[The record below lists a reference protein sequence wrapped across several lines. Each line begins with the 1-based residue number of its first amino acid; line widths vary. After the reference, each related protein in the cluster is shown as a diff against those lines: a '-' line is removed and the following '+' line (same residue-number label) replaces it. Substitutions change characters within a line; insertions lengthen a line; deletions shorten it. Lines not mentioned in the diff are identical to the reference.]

1 MRISARAIVRY
12 QEGAKLIRDVSSLV
26 RPKSVAVIGASAKR
40 MSQGNV
46 VIENLNKW
54 KFPGTVIAVHPAADM
69 IDGLPAVRAIADL
82 PAEVD
87 TAVVAIPAASVLES
101 LIALEEANVRSAIV
115 FANGFSAEEEAK
127 IRAFGATSRIAI
139 HGPNCMGLVNFPD
152 AVPLYPARP
161 SLRIRSGRCS
171 LIAQSGSAAISVM
184 NSISVGLSKVVTVGS
199 EFQLAASD
207 YLAWLAADEATDTV
221 GIVAESIKDPVDFAE
236 AVERIRVAGKGLIVL
251 KVGIS
256 ELGSAATKAHT
267 GALVTS
273 SHAYHRFF
281 AECGVAVVHDY
292 DELVA
297 SMECLSQARPS
308 RAKGGVAIVGISGG
322 QTALACDIA
331 NQAGVQLARFETQ
344 TREAVRSFLPGNSG
358 ENPIDLGA
366 SPQPERRKIPEALRA
381 VLADSSV
388 GALAILQDAQ
398 VSLNP
403 YGLQSYAEVIGIYGE
418 VGKQAAK
425 PVVVVSPTSE
435 SLHERIVTVLSEAG
449 VPLLRGLHAGLI
461 AIGNLDIGQIGK
473 AGRWARVHSQN
484 RPFYNSAADD
494 LRQELCRVSG
504 TLPPE
509 LCIRVLTAY
518 GLPFVRSVV
527 VRDAGEAVERAHEVG
542 FPMAVKIASPDI
554 PHRSDVGGVMLGIE
568 SRPELENAIA
578 RIAAN
583 VAAAVPQARVDGFEL
598 QEQFK
603 GDAEAMIGFVA
614 APPFGSLVVVG
625 TGGTLV
631 ELQADRA
638 VRLAPVEIDDATV
651 MIEATRLGKLLGGY
665 RNLMP
670 ETDTSK
676 LADLVVRTS
685 RLAADLGDLVTVCDL
700 NPVLVRKGFGSVCL
714 VDALMLTGASVR

>member
-1 MRISARAIVRY
+1 M
-12 QEGAKLIRDVSSLV
+12 
-26 RPKSVAVIGASAKR
+26 RPKTVAVVGASAKR
-40 MSQGNV
+40 ESQGNV
-46 VIENLNKW
+46 VIENLHKW
-54 KFPGTVIAVHPAADM
+54 KFPGTVIPVHPSADT
-69 IDGLPAVRAIADL
+69 IEGLPALRAIGDL
-82 PAEVD
+82 PPDVD

-101 LIALEEANVRSAIV
+101 LMALEQANVRSAIV
-115 FANGFSAEEEAK
+115 FANGFSAEQEAR
-127 IRAFGATSRIAI
+127 IRAFGATSKIAI
-139 HGPNCMGLVNFPD
+139 HGPNCMGLVNFTD
-152 AVPLYPARP
+152 SVPLYPARP

-207 YLAWLAADEATDTV
+207 YLAWLASDEATDTV

-236 AVERIRVAGKGLIVL
+236 AVEHIRVAGKGLVVL

-267 GALVTS
+267 GALITS
-273 SHAYHRFF
+273 RDAYDRFF

-292 DELVA
+292 DELIA
-297 SMECLSQARPS
+297 SMECFSQARPS
-308 RAKGGVAIVGISGG
+308 GGKGGVAIVGISGG

-331 NQAGVQLARFETQ
+331 EEAGVTLARFETK
-344 TREAVRSFLPGNSG
+344 TSEAVRSFLPGNSG
-358 ENPIDLGA
+358 ENPVDIGA
-366 SPQPERRKIPEALRA
+366 TVGRELRKIPEALRTL
-381 VLADSSV
+381 LADSSV
-388 GALAILQDAQ
+388 GALALLQDAQ
-398 VSLNP
+398 ISLNP
-403 YGLQSYAEVIGIYGE
+403 YGLESYKEVIGIYGE

-461 AIGNLDIGQIGK
+461 AIGNLSIGQIGN
-473 AGRWARVHSQN
+473 AGRWARVHSRN
-484 RPFYNSAADD
+484 RPFYNSVADD

-504 TLPPE
+504 TVPPE
-509 LCIRVLTAY
+509 LCVRVLKAY
-518 GLPFVRSVV
+518 GLPFVRAVV
-527 VRDAGEAVERAHEVG
+527 VRGAGEAMERANEVG

-554 PHRSDVGGVMLGIE
+554 LHRSDVGGVILGIG

-583 VAAAVPQARVDGFEL
+583 VAAAAPQARIDGFEL
-598 QEQFK
+598 QEQFQA
-603 GDAEAMIGFVA
+603 DAEAMIGFA
-614 APPFGSLVVVG
+614 ATPPFGSLVVVG
-625 TGGTLV
+625 TGGTMV
-631 ELQADRA
+631 ELQADTA
-638 VRLAPVEIDDATV
+638 VRLAPIEIDDAAG
-651 MIEATRLGKLLGGY
+651 MIEATRLGKLLAGY

-700 NPVLVRKGFGSVCL
+700 NPVMVRKESGEVRL
-714 VDALMLTGASVR
+714 VDALMLSGAMVR

>member
-1 MRISARAIVRY
+1 M
-12 QEGAKLIRDVSSLV
+12 RDVSPLV
-26 RPKSVAVIGASAKR
+26 RPKTVAVVGASAKR

-46 VIENLNKW
+46 VIDNLNKW
-54 KFPGTVIAVHPAADM
+54 KFPGTVIPVHPSADM
-69 IDGLPAVRAIADL
+69 IEGLPALRAIGDL
-82 PAEVD
+82 PPNVD

-101 LIALEEANVRSAIV
+101 LIALEQANVRSAIV
-115 FANGFSAEEEAK
+115 FANGFSAAEEAR
-127 IRAFGATSRIAI
+127 IRAFGATSKIAI

-152 AVPLYPARP
+152 SVPLYPARP

-207 YLAWLAADEATDTV
+207 YLAWLASDEATDTV

-236 AVERIRVAGKGLIVL
+236 AVERIRVAGKGLVVL

-267 GALVTS
+267 GALITS
-273 SHAYHRFF
+273 RDAYNGFF

-292 DELVA
+292 DELIA
-297 SMECLSQARPS
+297 SMECFSQARPS
-308 RAKGGVAIVGISGG
+308 AGKGGVAIVGISGG

-331 NQAGVQLARFETQ
+331 EEVGVTLARFETK
-344 TREAVRSFLPGNSG
+344 TSEAVRSFLPGNSG
-358 ENPIDLGA
+358 ENPIDIGA
-366 SPQPERRKIPEALRA
+366 TVQRELRKIPEALHA

-388 GALAILQDAQ
+388 GALALLQDAQ
-398 VSLNP
+398 ISLNP
-403 YGLQSYAEVIGIYGE
+403 YGLESYKEVIGIYGE

-425 PVVVVSPTSE
+425 PVVVLSPTSE

-461 AIGNLDIGQIGK
+461 AIRSLGIGQIGK

-484 RPFYNSAADD
+484 RPFYNSVADD

-504 TLPPE
+504 ILPPE
-509 LCIRVLTAY
+509 LCVRVLKAY

-527 VRDAGEAVERAHEVG
+527 VKDAGEAMERAQEVG

-554 PHRSDVGGVMLGIE
+554 LHRSDVGGVMLGIG

-583 VAAAVPQARVDGFEL
+583 VAAAAPQARIGGFEL
-598 QEQFK
+598 QEQFQA
-603 GDAEAMIGFVA
+603 DAEAMIGFA
-614 APPFGSLVVVG
+614 ATPPFGSLVVVG
-625 TGGTLV
+625 TGGTMV

-638 VRLAPVEIDDATV
+638 VRLAPIEIDDAAG

-700 NPVLVRKGFGSVCL
+700 NPVLVRKGSGAVCL
-714 VDALMLTGASVR
+714 VDALMLSGAKVR

>member
-1 MRISARAIVRY
+1 
-12 QEGAKLIRDVSSLV
+12 LIRDVSSVV
-26 RPKSVAVIGASAKR
+26 RPKTVAVVGASAKR
-40 MSQGNV
+40 ASQGNV
-46 VIENLNKW
+46 VIENLHKW
-54 KFPGTVIAVHPAADM
+54 RFPGTVIPVHPSADM
-69 IDGLPAVRAIADL
+69 IEGLPALRAIGDL
-82 PAEVD
+82 PPDVD

-101 LIALEEANVRSAIV
+101 LIALEQANVRSAIV
-115 FANGFSAEEEAK
+115 FANGFSAEEEAR
-127 IRAFGATSRIAI
+127 IRAFGATSKIAI

-152 AVPLYPARP
+152 SVPLYPARP
-161 SLRIRSGRCS
+161 SLRARSGRCS

-207 YLAWLAADEATDTV
+207 YLAWLASDEATDTV

-236 AVERIRVAGKGLIVL
+236 AVERIRIAGKGLVVL

-256 ELGSAATKAHT
+256 EIGSAATKAHT
-267 GALVTS
+267 GALITS
-273 SHAYHRFF
+273 RDAYDRFF

-292 DELVA
+292 DELIA
-297 SMECLSQARPS
+297 SMECFSQTRPS
-308 RAKGGVAIVGISGG
+308 GGKGGVAIVGISGG

-331 NQAGVQLARFETQ
+331 EEAGVKLARFETK
-344 TREAVRSFLPGNSG
+344 TSEAVRAFLPGNSG
-358 ENPIDLGA
+358 ENPIDIGA
-366 SPQPERRKIPEALRA
+366 TVQRELRKIPEALRA
-381 VLADSSV
+381 VLADRSV
-388 GALAILQDAQ
+388 GALALLQDAQ
-398 VSLNP
+398 ISLNP
-403 YGLQSYAEVIGIYGE
+403 YGLESYQEVIGIYAE

-461 AIGNLDIGQIGK
+461 GIRNLGIGQIGQ

-504 TLPPE
+504 TIPPE
-509 LCIRVLTAY
+509 LCVRVLKAY

-527 VRDAGEAVERAHEVG
+527 VKDAGEAMERADEVG

-554 PHRSDVGGVMLGIE
+554 LHRSDVGGVLLGIE
-568 SRPELENAIA
+568 SRAELENAVA

-583 VAAAVPQARVDGFEL
+583 VAAAAPQARIDGFEL
-598 QEQFK
+598 QEQFQA
-603 GDAEAMIGFVA
+603 DAEAMIGFA
-614 APPFGSLVVVG
+614 ATPPFGSLVVVG
-625 TGGTLV
+625 TGGTMV

-638 VRLAPVEIDDATV
+638 VRLAPIETDDAAE
-651 MIEATRLGKLLGGY
+651 MIEATRLGKLLAGY
-665 RNLMP
+665 RKLMP

-685 RLAADLGDLVTVCDL
+685 RLAADLGDLVTACDL
-700 NPVLVRKGFGSVCL
+700 NPVLLRKGSGAVCL
-714 VDALMLTGASVR
+714 VDALMLSAATVR

>member
-1 MRISARAIVRY
+1 
-12 QEGAKLIRDVSSLV
+12 LIRDVSSVV
-26 RPKSVAVIGASAKR
+26 RPKTVAVVGASAKR
-40 MSQGNV
+40 ASQGNV
-46 VIENLNKW
+46 VIENLHKW
-54 KFPGTVIAVHPAADM
+54 RFPGTVIPVHPSADM
-69 IDGLPAVRAIADL
+69 IEGLPALRAIGDL
-82 PAEVD
+82 PPDVD

-101 LIALEEANVRSAIV
+101 LIALEQANVRSAIV
-115 FANGFSAEEEAK
+115 FANGFSAEEEAR
-127 IRAFGATSRIAI
+127 IRAFGATSKIAI

-152 AVPLYPARP
+152 SVPLYPARP
-161 SLRIRSGRCS
+161 SLRARSGRCS

-207 YLAWLAADEATDTV
+207 YLAWLASDEATDTV

-236 AVERIRVAGKGLIVL
+236 AVERIRIAGKGLVVL

-256 ELGSAATKAHT
+256 EIGSAATKAHT
-267 GALVTS
+267 GALITS
-273 SHAYHRFF
+273 RDAYDRFF

-292 DELVA
+292 DELIA
-297 SMECLSQARPS
+297 SMECFSQTRPS
-308 RAKGGVAIVGISGG
+308 GGKGGVAIVGISGG

-331 NQAGVQLARFETQ
+331 EEAGVKLARFETK
-344 TREAVRSFLPGNSG
+344 TSEAVRAFLPGNSG
-358 ENPIDLGA
+358 ENPIDIGA
-366 SPQPERRKIPEALRA
+366 TVQRELRKIPEALRA

-388 GALAILQDAQ
+388 GALALLQDAQ
-398 VSLNP
+398 ISLNP
-403 YGLQSYAEVIGIYGE
+403 YGLESYQEVIGIYAE

-435 SLHERIVTVLSEAG
+435 SLHERILTVLSEAG

-461 AIGNLDIGQIGK
+461 GIRNLGIGQIGQ

-504 TLPPE
+504 TIPPE
-509 LCIRVLTAY
+509 LCVRVLKAY

-527 VRDAGEAVERAHEVG
+527 VKDAGEAMERAHEVG

-554 PHRSDVGGVMLGIE
+554 LHRSDVGGVLLGIE
-568 SRPELENAIA
+568 SRAELENAVA

-583 VAAAVPQARVDGFEL
+583 VAAAAPQARIDGFEL
-598 QEQFK
+598 QEQFQA
-603 GDAEAMIGFVA
+603 DAEAMIGFA
-614 APPFGSLVVVG
+614 ATPPFGSLVVVG
-625 TGGTLV
+625 TGGTMV

-638 VRLAPVEIDDATV
+638 VRLAPIETDDAAE
-651 MIEATRLGKLLGGY
+651 MIEATRLGKLLAGY
-665 RNLMP
+665 RKLMP

-676 LADLVVRTS
+676 LAELVVRTS
-685 RLAADLGDLVTVCDL
+685 RLAADLGDLVTACDL
-700 NPVLVRKGFGSVCL
+700 NPVLLRKGSGAVCL
-714 VDALMLTGASVR
+714 VDALMLSAATVR

>member
-1 MRISARAIVRY
+1 
-12 QEGAKLIRDVSSLV
+12 LIRDVSFLV
-26 RPKSVAVIGASAKR
+26 RPKTVAVVGASAKR

-46 VIENLNKW
+46 VIENLQKW
-54 KFPGTVIAVHPAADM
+54 RFPGSVIAVHPSAEV
-69 IDGLPAVRAIADL
+69 IEGLPAVRAIGEL
-82 PAEVD
+82 PPDVD

-101 LIALEEANVRSAIV
+101 LIALEQAKVRSAIV
-115 FANGFSAEEEAK
+115 FANGFSAAEEAR
-127 IRAFGATSRIAI
+127 IRAFGATSKIAI

-152 AVPLYPARP
+152 SVPLYPARP
-161 SLRIRSGRCS
+161 SLRIRSGRLS

-184 NSISVGLSKVVTVGS
+184 NSISLGLSKVVTVGS

-221 GIVAESIKDPVDFAE
+221 GIVAESIKDPVDFAA

-256 ELGSAATKAHT
+256 EVGSAATKAHT

-273 SHAYHRFF
+273 SDAYNRFF

-308 RAKGGVAIVGISGG
+308 RGKGGVAIVGISGG

-331 NQAGVQLARFETQ
+331 KETGVKLARFEAQ
-344 TREAVRSFLPGNSG
+344 TSAAVRLFLPGNSG

-366 SPQPERRKIPEALRA
+366 TVPPELRKIPDALRA

-403 YGLQSYAEVIGIYGE
+403 YGLQSYMGVIGIYGE
-418 VGKQAAK
+418 IGKQAAK

-449 VPLLRGLHAGLI
+449 IPLLRGLRAGLI
-461 AIGNLDIGQIGK
+461 AIGNLGIGQIGK

-484 RPFYNSAADD
+484 RPFYNAAADD
-494 LRQELCRVSG
+494 LRQELSRVSG

-509 LCIRVLTAY
+509 LCVRVLKAY
-518 GLPFVRSVV
+518 GLPFVRSVLV
-527 VRDAGEAVERAHEVG
+527 KDAGEATQRAHEVG

-554 PHRSDVGGVMLGIE
+554 LHRSDVGGVMLGIAG
-568 SRPELENAIA
+568 RPELENAIA
-578 RIAAN
+578 KIAAN
-583 VAAAVPQARVDGFEL
+583 VAAAAPQARIDGFEL

-603 GDAEAMIGFVA
+603 GDAEAMIGFA
-614 APPFGSLVVVG
+614 ATPPFGSLVVVG
-625 TGGTLV
+625 TGGTMV
-631 ELQADRA
+631 ELQADKA
-638 VRLAPVEIDDATV
+638 AGLAPIEIDEAAE
-651 MIEATRLGKLLGGY
+651 MIAATRLGKLLAGY

-670 ETDTSK
+670 EIDTSK

-700 NPVLVRKGFGSVCL
+700 NPVLVRKGSGAVCL
-714 VDALMLTGASVR
+714 VDALMLSGATVRE

>member
-1 MRISARAIVRY
+1 
-12 QEGAKLIRDVSSLV
+12 LIRDVSSVV
-26 RPKSVAVIGASAKR
+26 RPKTVAVVGASAKR
-40 MSQGNV
+40 ASQGNV
-46 VIENLNKW
+46 VIENLHKW
-54 KFPGTVIAVHPAADM
+54 RFPGTVIPVHPSADM
-69 IDGLPAVRAIADL
+69 IEGLPALRAIGDL
-82 PAEVD
+82 PPDVD

-101 LIALEEANVRSAIV
+101 LIALEQANVRSAIV
-115 FANGFSAEEEAK
+115 FANGFSAEEEAR
-127 IRAFGATSRIAI
+127 IRAFGATSKIAI

-152 AVPLYPARP
+152 SVPLYPARP
-161 SLRIRSGRCS
+161 SLRARSGRCS

-207 YLAWLAADEATDTV
+207 YLAWLASDEATDTV

-236 AVERIRVAGKGLIVL
+236 AVERIRIAGKGLVVL

-256 ELGSAATKAHT
+256 EIGSAATKAHT
-267 GALVTS
+267 GALITS
-273 SHAYHRFF
+273 RDAYDRFF

-292 DELVA
+292 DELIA
-297 SMECLSQARPS
+297 SMECFSQTRPS
-308 RAKGGVAIVGISGG
+308 GGKGGVAIVGISGG

-331 NQAGVQLARFETQ
+331 EEAGVKLARFETK
-344 TREAVRSFLPGNSG
+344 TSEAVRAFLPGNSG
-358 ENPIDLGA
+358 ENPIDIGA
-366 SPQPERRKIPEALRA
+366 TVQRELRKIPEALRA
-381 VLADSSV
+381 VLADRSV
-388 GALAILQDAQ
+388 GALALLQDAQ
-398 VSLNP
+398 ISLNP
-403 YGLQSYAEVIGIYGE
+403 YGLESYQEVIGIYAE

-435 SLHERIVTVLSEAG
+435 SLHERILTVLSEAG

-461 AIGNLDIGQIGK
+461 GIRNLGIGQIGQ

-504 TLPPE
+504 TIPPE
-509 LCIRVLTAY
+509 LCVRVLKAY

-527 VRDAGEAVERAHEVG
+527 VKDAGEAMERAHEVG

-554 PHRSDVGGVMLGIE
+554 LHRSDVGGVLLGIE
-568 SRPELENAIA
+568 SRAELENAVA

-583 VAAAVPQARVDGFEL
+583 VAAAAPQARIDGFEL
-598 QEQFK
+598 QEQFQA
-603 GDAEAMIGFVA
+603 DAEAMIGFA
-614 APPFGSLVVVG
+614 ATPPFGSLVVVG
-625 TGGTLV
+625 TGGTMV

-638 VRLAPVEIDDATV
+638 VRLAPIETDDAAE
-651 MIEATRLGKLLGGY
+651 MIEATRLGKLLAGY
-665 RNLMP
+665 RKLMP

-685 RLAADLGDLVTVCDL
+685 RLAADLGDLVTACDL
-700 NPVLVRKGFGSVCL
+700 NPVLLRKGSGAVCL
-714 VDALMLTGASVR
+714 VDALMLSAATVR

>member
-1 MRISARAIVRY
+1 
-12 QEGAKLIRDVSSLV
+12 LIRDVSFLV
-26 RPKSVAVIGASAKR
+26 RPKTVAVVGASAKR

-46 VIENLNKW
+46 VIENLQKW
-54 KFPGTVIAVHPAADM
+54 KFPGTVLPVHPSADM
-69 IDGLPAVRAIADL
+69 IEGLPALRAIGDL
-82 PAEVD
+82 PPEVD
-87 TAVVAIPAASVLES
+87 TAVVAIPAANVLES
-101 LIALEEANVRSAIV
+101 LIALEQANVRSAIV
-115 FANGFSAEEEAK
+115 FANGFSAEEEAR
-127 IRAFGATSRIAI
+127 IRAFGATSKIAI

-152 AVPLYPARP
+152 SVPLYPARP

-207 YLAWLAADEATDTV
+207 YLAWLASDEATDTV

-236 AVERIRVAGKGLIVL
+236 AVERIRRAGKGLVVL

-256 ELGSAATKAHT
+256 ELGSAAAKAHT
-267 GALVTS
+267 GALITS
-273 SHAYHRFF
+273 RDAYDRFF

-292 DELVA
+292 DELIA
-297 SMECLSQARPS
+297 SMECFSQARPS
-308 RAKGGVAIVGISGG
+308 GGKGGVAIVGISGG

-331 NQAGVQLARFETQ
+331 NEAGVKLARFEAQ
-344 TREAVRSFLPGNSG
+344 TSEAVRSFLPGNSG
-358 ENPIDLGA
+358 ENPIDIGA
-366 SPQPERRKIPEALRA
+366 TVQRELRKIPEALRA
-381 VLADSSV
+381 VLADSCV
-388 GALAILQDAQ
+388 GTLALLQDAQ
-398 VSLNP
+398 ISLNP
-403 YGLQSYAEVIGIYGE
+403 YGLESYKEVIGIYGE

-435 SLHERIVTVLSEAG
+435 SLHESIVTVLSEAG

-461 AIGNLDIGQIGK
+461 GIGNLGIGQIGN
-473 AGRWARVHSQN
+473 AGRWARAHSRN
-484 RPFYNSAADD
+484 RPFHNSAAHD
-494 LRQELCRVSG
+494 LRQELSRVSG
-504 TLPPE
+504 TVPPE
-509 LCIRVLTAY
+509 LCVRVLRAY
-518 GLPFVRSVV
+518 GLPFVRTVV
-527 VRDAGEAVERAHEVG
+527 AKDAGEAMGRAHEVG

-554 PHRSDVGGVMLGIE
+554 LHRSDVGGVMLGIN
-568 SRPELENAIA
+568 SRPELENALA

-583 VAAAVPQARVDGFEL
+583 VAAAAPQARIDGFEL
-598 QEQFK
+598 QEQFQA
-603 GDAEAMIGFVA
+603 DAEAMIGFA
-614 APPFGSLVVVG
+614 ATPPFGSLVVVG

-638 VRLAPVEIDDATV
+638 VRLAPIEIDDAAG

-685 RLAADLGDLVTVCDL
+685 TLASDLGDLVIVCDL
-700 NPVLVRKGFGSVCL
+700 NPVLVRKESGAVCL
-714 VDALMLTGASVR
+714 VDALMLSGAT

>member
-1 MRISARAIVRY
+1 M
-12 QEGAKLIRDVSSLV
+12 IRDVSPLV
-26 RPKSVAVIGASAKR
+26 RPNTVAVIGASAKR

-46 VIENLNKW
+46 VIENLHKW
-54 KFPGTVIAVHPAADM
+54 KFPGTVIPVHPSADF
-69 IDGLPAVRAIADL
+69 IEGLPALRAIGDL
-82 PAEVD
+82 PPDVD

-101 LIALEEANVRSAIV
+101 LMALEQANVRSAIV
-115 FANGFSAEEEAK
+115 FANGFAAEEEAR
-127 IRAFGATSRIAI
+127 IRAFGATSKIAI

-152 AVPLYPARP
+152 SVPLYPARP
-161 SLRIRSGRCS
+161 SLRIRPGRCS

-221 GIVAESIKDPVDFAE
+221 GIVAESIKDPADFAE
-236 AVERIRVAGKGLIVL
+236 AVERIRVAGKGLVVL

-256 ELGSAATKAHT
+256 EIGSAATKAHT
-267 GALVTS
+267 GALITS
-273 SHAYHRFF
+273 RDAYDRFF

-292 DELVA
+292 DELIA
-297 SMECLSQARPS
+297 SMECFSQARPS
-308 RAKGGVAIVGISGG
+308 AGTGRLAIVGISGG

-331 NQAGVQLARFETQ
+331 EQAGITLARFEIQ
-344 TREAVRSFLPGNSG
+344 TSEAVRSFLPGNSG
-358 ENPIDLGA
+358 ENPIDIGA
-366 SPQPERRKIPEALRA
+366 TVERERRKVPEALRA

-388 GALAILQDAQ
+388 GALALLQDAQ
-398 VSLNP
+398 ISLNP
-403 YGLQSYAEVIGIYGE
+403 YGLESYKEVIGIYAE

-435 SLHERIVTVLSEAG
+435 SLHESVVTVLSEAG
-449 VPLLRGLHAGLI
+449 VPLLRGLHAGLV
-461 AIGNLDIGQIGK
+461 AIRNLGIGRIGK

-484 RPFYNSAADD
+484 GPFYNSAADE
-494 LRQELCRVSG
+494 LRQELCRISG

-509 LCIRVLTAY
+509 LCVRVLKAY

-527 VRDAGEAVERAHEVG
+527 VKDAGEAMARAHEVG

-554 PHRSDVGGVMLGIE
+554 LHRSDVGGVVLGIGT
-568 SRPELENAIA
+568 RPELENATA

-583 VAAAVPQARVDGFEL
+583 VAAAAPQARIDGFEL
-598 QEQFK
+598 QEQFQA
-603 GDAEAMIGFVA
+603 DAEAMIGFA
-614 APPFGSLVVVG
+614 ATPPFGSLVVVG
-625 TGGTLV
+625 TGGTMV

-638 VRLAPVEIDDATV
+638 IGLAPIEIDDAAG
-651 MIEATRLGKLLGGY
+651 MIEATRLGKLLAGY

-685 RLAADLGDLVTVCDL
+685 RLAADLGDLLTVCDL
-700 NPVLVRKGFGSVCL
+700 NPVLVRKGSGAVCL
-714 VDALMLTGASVR
+714 VDALMFSGA

>member
-1 MRISARAIVRY
+1 
-12 QEGAKLIRDVSSLV
+12 LIRDVSPLV
-26 RPKSVAVIGASAKR
+26 RPKTVAVVGASAKR

-46 VIENLNKW
+46 VIENLHKW
-54 KFPGTVIAVHPAADM
+54 KFPGTVIPVHPSADM
-69 IDGLPAVRAIADL
+69 IEGLPALRAIGDL
-82 PAEVD
+82 PLDVD

-101 LIALEEANVRSAIV
+101 LIALEQANVRSAIV
-115 FANGFSAEEEAK
+115 FANGFSAEEEAR
-127 IRAFGATSRIAI
+127 IRAFGAKSKIAI

-152 AVPLYPARP
+152 SVPLYPARP

-207 YLAWLAADEATDTV
+207 YLAWLASDEATDTV
-221 GIVAESIKDPVDFAE
+221 GVVAESIKDPVDFAE
-236 AVERIRVAGKGLIVL
+236 AVERIRVAGKGLVVL

-256 ELGSAATKAHT
+256 ELGSAATNAHT
-267 GALVTS
+267 GALITS
-273 SHAYHRFF
+273 RDAYDRFF

-292 DELVA
+292 DELIA
-297 SMECLSQARPS
+297 SMECFSQARPS
-308 RAKGGVAIVGISGG
+308 GGKGGVAIVGISGG

-331 NQAGVQLARFETQ
+331 NEAGVKLARFETQ
-344 TREAVRSFLPGNSG
+344 TSEAVRLFLPGNSG
-358 ENPIDLGA
+358 ENPVDIGA
-366 SPQPERRKIPEALRA
+366 TVQRELRKIPEALRA

-388 GALAILQDAQ
+388 GALALLQDAQ

-403 YGLQSYAEVIGIYGE
+403 YGLESYKEVIGIYGE

-449 VPLLRGLHAGLI
+449 IPLLRGLHAGLI
-461 AIGNLDIGQIGK
+461 AIGNLGIGQIGK

-494 LRQELCRVSG
+494 LRQELSRVSG

-509 LCIRVLTAY
+509 LCVRVLKAY
-518 GLPFVRSVV
+518 GLPFVRSVMV
-527 VRDAGEAVERAHEVG
+527 KDAGEAMERAHEVG

-554 PHRSDVGGVMLGIE
+554 SHRSDVGGVMLGID
-568 SRPELENAIA
+568 SRPGLENALA

-583 VAAAVPQARVDGFEL
+583 VAAAAPQARIDGFEL
-598 QEQFK
+598 QEQFQA
-603 GDAEAMIGFVA
+603 DAEAMIGFA
-614 APPFGSLVVVG
+614 ATPPFGSLVVVG
-625 TGGTLV
+625 TGGTMV

-638 VRLAPVEIDDATV
+638 VRLAPIEIDDAAG
-651 MIEATRLGKLLGGY
+651 MIEATRLGKLLAGY
-665 RNLMP
+665 RYLMP

-700 NPVLVRKGFGSVCL
+700 NPVLVRKGSGAVCL
-714 VDALMLTGASVR
+714 VDALMLSGATVR

>member
-1 MRISARAIVRY
+1 
-12 QEGAKLIRDVSSLV
+12 LIRDVSPLV
-26 RPKSVAVIGASAKR
+26 RPKTVAVVGASAKR

-46 VIENLNKW
+46 VIENLHKW
-54 KFPGTVIAVHPAADM
+54 KFPGTVIPVHPSADM
-69 IDGLPAVRAIADL
+69 IEGLPALRAIGDL
-82 PAEVD
+82 PPDVD

-101 LIALEEANVRSAIV
+101 LIALEQANVRSAIV
-115 FANGFSAEEEAK
+115 FANGFSAEEEARF
-127 IRAFGATSRIAI
+127 RAFGATSKIVI

-152 AVPLYPARP
+152 SVPLYPARP

-207 YLAWLAADEATDTV
+207 YLAWLASDEATDTV

-267 GALVTS
+267 GALITS
-273 SHAYHRFF
+273 RDAYNRFF

-297 SMECLSQARPS
+297 SMECFSQARPS
-308 RAKGGVAIVGISGG
+308 GGKGGVAIVGISGG

-331 NQAGVQLARFETQ
+331 TEAGVKLARFETQ
-344 TREAVRSFLPGNSG
+344 TSAAVRLYLPGNSG

-366 SPQPERRKIPEALRA
+366 SPQPELRKIPEALRA

-403 YGLQSYAEVIGIYGE
+403 YGLQSYMEYIGIYRE
-418 VGKQAAK
+418 VGKLAAK

-449 VPLLRGLHAGLI
+449 IPLLRGLHAGLI
-461 AIGNLDIGQIGK
+461 GIRNLGIGQIGK
-473 AGRWARVHSQN
+473 AGRWARVHGQN
-484 RPFYNSAADD
+484 RPFYNSVADD

-509 LCIRVLTAY
+509 LCVRVLKAY

-527 VRDAGEAVERAHEVG
+527 VKDAGEAMERAHEVG

-554 PHRSDVGGVMLGIE
+554 LHRSDVGGVMLGIG
-568 SRPELENAIA
+568 SRPELENATA

-583 VAAAVPQARVDGFEL
+583 VAAAAPQARIDGFEL
-598 QEQFK
+598 QEQFQA
-603 GDAEAMIGFVA
+603 DAEAMIGFA
-614 APPFGSLVVVG
+614 ATPPFGSLVVVG
-625 TGGTLV
+625 TGGTMV

-638 VRLAPVEIDDATV
+638 VRLAPIELDDAAR
-651 MIEATRLGKLLGGY
+651 MIEATRLGKLLAGY

-676 LADLVVRTS
+676 LADLVVLTS

-700 NPVLVRKGFGSVCL
+700 NPVLVRKGSGAVCL
-714 VDALMLTGASVR
+714 VDALMLSGATVR

>member
-1 MRISARAIVRY
+1 
-12 QEGAKLIRDVSSLV
+12 LIRDVSPLV
-26 RPKSVAVIGASAKR
+26 RPKTVAVVGASAKR
-40 MSQGNV
+40 VSQGNV
-46 VIENLNKW
+46 VIENLHKW
-54 KFPGTVIAVHPAADM
+54 KFPGTVIPVHPSSDM
-69 IDGLPAVRAIADL
+69 IEGLPALRAIGDL
-82 PAEVD
+82 PPGVD

-101 LIALEEANVRSAIV
+101 LIALEQANVRSAIV
-115 FANGFSAEEEAK
+115 FANGFSAEEEAR
-127 IRAFGATSRIAI
+127 IRAFGATSKIAI

-152 AVPLYPARP
+152 SVPLYPARP

-207 YLAWLAADEATDTV
+207 YLAWLASDEATDTV

-236 AVERIRVAGKGLIVL
+236 AVERIRVAGKGLVVL

-267 GALVTS
+267 GALITS
-273 SHAYHRFF
+273 RDAYDRFF

-292 DELVA
+292 DELIA
-297 SMECLSQARPS
+297 CMECFSQARPS
-308 RAKGGVAIVGISGG
+308 GGKGGVAIVGISGG

-331 NQAGVQLARFETQ
+331 NEAGVKLARFEAQ
-344 TREAVRSFLPGNSG
+344 TSEAVRSFLPGNSG
-358 ENPIDLGA
+358 ENPVDIGA
-366 SPQPERRKIPEALRA
+366 TVQRELRKVPEALRA

-388 GALAILQDAQ
+388 GALALLQDAQ
-398 VSLNP
+398 ISLNP
-403 YGLQSYAEVIGIYGE
+403 YGLESYKEVIGIYGE

-435 SLHERIVTVLSEAG
+435 SLHERIITVLSEAG
-449 VPLLRGLHAGLI
+449 IPLLRGLHAGLI
-461 AIGNLDIGQIGK
+461 AIGNLGIGQIGK

-484 RPFYNSAADD
+484 RPYYNSAADD

-509 LCIRVLTAY
+509 LCVRVLKAY

-527 VRDAGEAVERAHEVG
+527 VEDGREAMERAHEVG

-554 PHRSDVGGVMLGIE
+554 LHRSDVGGVMLGIG
-568 SRPELENAIA
+568 SRPELENATA

-583 VAAAVPQARVDGFEL
+583 VAAAAPQARIDGFEL
-598 QEQFK
+598 QEQFQA
-603 GDAEAMIGFVA
+603 DAEAMIGFA
-614 APPFGSLVVVG
+614 ATPPFGSLIVVG
-625 TGGTLV
+625 TGGTMV

-638 VRLAPVEIDDATV
+638 VRLAPIEIDDAAG
-651 MIEATRLGKLLGGY
+651 MIEATRLGKLLAGY

-700 NPVLVRKGFGSVCL
+700 NPVLVRKGSGAVCL
-714 VDALMLTGASVR
+714 VDALMLSSATVR

>member
-1 MRISARAIVRY
+1 
-12 QEGAKLIRDVSSLV
+12 LIRDVSSVV
-26 RPKSVAVIGASAKR
+26 RPKTVAVVGASAKR
-40 MSQGNV
+40 ASQGNV
-46 VIENLNKW
+46 VIENLHKW
-54 KFPGTVIAVHPAADM
+54 RFPGTVIPVHPSADM
-69 IDGLPAVRAIADL
+69 IEGLPALRAIGDL
-82 PAEVD
+82 PPDVD

-101 LIALEEANVRSAIV
+101 LIALEQANVRSAIV
-115 FANGFSAEEEAK
+115 FANGFSAEEEAR
-127 IRAFGATSRIAI
+127 IRAFGATSKIAI

-152 AVPLYPARP
+152 SVPLYPARP
-161 SLRIRSGRCS
+161 SLRARSGRCS

-207 YLAWLAADEATDTV
+207 YLAWLASDEATDTV

-236 AVERIRVAGKGLIVL
+236 AVERIRIAGKGLVVL

-256 ELGSAATKAHT
+256 EIGSAATKAHT
-267 GALVTS
+267 GALITS
-273 SHAYHRFF
+273 RDAYDRFF

-292 DELVA
+292 DELIA
-297 SMECLSQARPS
+297 SMECFSQTRPS
-308 RAKGGVAIVGISGG
+308 GGKGGVAIVGISGG

-331 NQAGVQLARFETQ
+331 EEAGVKLARFETK
-344 TREAVRSFLPGNSG
+344 TSEAVRAFLPGNSG
-358 ENPIDLGA
+358 ENPIDIGA
-366 SPQPERRKIPEALRA
+366 TVQRELRKIPEALRA
-381 VLADSSV
+381 VLADRSV
-388 GALAILQDAQ
+388 GALALLQDAQ
-398 VSLNP
+398 ISLNP
-403 YGLQSYAEVIGIYGE
+403 YGLESYQEVIGIYAE

-449 VPLLRGLHAGLI
+449 IPLLRGLHAGLI
-461 AIGNLDIGQIGK
+461 GIRNLGIGQIGQ

-504 TLPPE
+504 TIPPE
-509 LCIRVLTAY
+509 LCVRVLKAY

-527 VRDAGEAVERAHEVG
+527 VKDAGEAMERADEVG

-554 PHRSDVGGVMLGIE
+554 LHRSDVGGVLLGIE
-568 SRPELENAIA
+568 SRAELENAVA

-583 VAAAVPQARVDGFEL
+583 VAAAAPQARIDGFEL
-598 QEQFK
+598 QEQFQA
-603 GDAEAMIGFVA
+603 DAEAMIGFA
-614 APPFGSLVVVG
+614 ATPPFGSLVVVG
-625 TGGTLV
+625 TGGTMV

-638 VRLAPVEIDDATV
+638 VRLAPIETDDAAE
-651 MIEATRLGKLLGGY
+651 MIEATRLGKLLAGY
-665 RNLMP
+665 RKLMP

-685 RLAADLGDLVTVCDL
+685 RLAADLGDLVTACDL
-700 NPVLVRKGFGSVCL
+700 NPVLLRKGSGAVCL
-714 VDALMLTGASVR
+714 VDALMLSAATVR